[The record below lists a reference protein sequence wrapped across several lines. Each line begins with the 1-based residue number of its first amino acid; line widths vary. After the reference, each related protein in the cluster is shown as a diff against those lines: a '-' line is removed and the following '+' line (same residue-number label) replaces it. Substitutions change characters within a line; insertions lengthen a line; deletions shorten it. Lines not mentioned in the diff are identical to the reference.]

1 VIRCQ
6 WTLMFAFG
14 LTIFAPA
21 QNPTTSNESQ
31 KSEGGATSSKHVQL
45 IPRTQQERE
54 RHYAA
59 EHRIVLNVQVTD
71 DTGKAAIGLQ
81 SEDFTLLDNGQPQKI
96 AAYHAVNG
104 GDGKT
109 HILLVLDAI
118 NTSPAAFTKLRN
130 GVARFLSETGN
141 HLAHPV
147 SLVVVTFNGIVQS
160 PFSTDGIELNRELE
174 TLTRKLHSH
183 ECDSA
188 NYRSDFTSSA
198 AAIGFSALHGVNSEG
213 EDAECLAQEF
223 YKSLHELGMISANEQ
238 KTTGRAL
245 VIWAGAGW
253 PLLAGPMFQPDT
265 AATRAQYFEYFSE
278 MSRTLRESQV
288 TLDFIAVNDSAR
300 QAELRSV
307 NAPSLSAGAATAQ
320 QARAAILGP
329 RFLAAQSGGR
339 VMEVDAKN
347 VATQFHDCFADADS
361 YYVLSFDSAPSNTP
375 NEYHRLQVNV
385 SLPSASVRT
394 AMFYYAQP

>member
-1 VIRCQ
+1 VIRWR
-6 WTLMFAFG
+6 WTLMFVFG
-14 LTIFAPA
+14 LTIFAAA
-21 QNPTTSNESQ
+21 QNTTTPSESQ
-31 KSEGGATSSKHVQL
+31 KNQGETPPSGHVQL
-45 IPRTQQERE
+45 IPRSQQERE

-71 DTGKAAIGLQ
+71 GTGKAAMGLR

-96 AAYHAVNG
+96 TAYHAMNG
-104 GDGKT
+104 RDGKT

-130 GVARFLSETGN
+130 GVARFLSEAGN
-141 HLAHPV
+141 NLAHPI
-147 SLVVVTFNGIVQS
+147 SIAVVTFNGIVQS
-160 PFSTDGIELNRELE
+160 PFSTDGIELNRQLE
-174 TLTRKLHSH
+174 ALTRKLHSH

-188 NYRSDFTSSA
+188 NYRSDFSSSA
-198 AAIGFSALHGVNSEG
+198 AAVGFSALHGVNSEG

-223 YKSLHELGMISANEQ
+223 YKSLHELGQLAAGEQ
-238 KTTGRAL
+238 KTAGRAL

-253 PLLAGPMFQPDT
+253 PLLAGPMFLPDT
-265 AATRAQYFEYFSE
+265 ATMRAQYFEYFSE

-307 NAPSLSAGAATAQ
+307 NAQSFSTGAATAQ
-320 QARAAILGP
+320 QARAASLGP

-339 VMEVDAKN
+339 VMEADAKN
-347 VATQFHDCFADADS
+347 MATQFHDCVADADS

-385 SLPSASVRT
+385 SRPSANVRT